1 MCSFCSEYVPSTTR
15 STVCHQSSFV
25 PSLSVREY
33 VRRYTNSPSGGYPKG
48 GFFPLYFSRKDSSN
62 AKGKPY

>member
-48 GFFPLYFSRKDSSN
+48 GFFPLYLSRKDSSN